1 MVLEVFGDIL
11 YYPESKHLQEFPS
24 PEALKGRVLLST
36 KPPKEYLEAK
46 GGTMKDREIE
56 PQFKKGER
64 EEAAWGVEV
73 PDIQDEM
80 QVADRVRVLNSA
92 TLAFLFSQSEKF
104 LPIGIY
110 QMVLQQSE
118 DDILYHERGLDDNDS
133 QKVCKHAAPEYKH
146 LITIKAGKPKGALVD
161 ALKNDPDKVR
171 RLSLSEQ
178 ELAKVAARNGPNIVR
193 FVY

>member
-64 EEAAWGVEV
+64 EEAAWGLEV

-80 QVADRVRVLNSA
+80 QVADR
-92 TLAFLFSQSEKF
+92 
-104 LPIGIY
+104 
-110 QMVLQQSE
+110 SE

-133 QKVCKHAAPEYKH
+133 QKACKHVAPEYKH

-178 ELAKVAARNGPNIVR
+178 ELVKVTARNGPNIVR